1 MAKKQ
6 HDFMPENMPATVRVG
21 SVTYRV
27 IMDAAEI
34 KAVSD
39 DQDLPRGAEWEAFSD
54 HDHLIIGLNPD
65 HASDKNRKSLLHEIL
80 HCALRASGAHPNTYA
95 DTVYE
100 ARDRHGGVTVEEFTV
115 AAMTGPLLSALRDNP
130 ELIAHL
136 TADH

>member
-39 DQDLPRGAEWEAFSD
+39 D
-54 HDHLIIGLNPD
+54 
-65 HASDKNRKSLLHEIL
+65 
-80 HCALRASGAHPNTYA
+80 
-95 DTVYE
+95 
-100 ARDRHGGVTVEEFTV
+100 
-115 AAMTGPLLSALRDNP
+115 TGSPPWR
-130 ELIAHL
+130 
-136 TADH
+136 